1 MSKGS
6 ISKKEIPTPEKGI
19 RKNEEE
25 EEEEDFVTDSV
36 RKLLDT
42 PSYNTS

>member
-6 ISKKEIPTPEKGI
+6 ISKKKKNPAPEKGI

-25 EEEEDFVTDSV
+25 EEEES
-36 RKLLDT
+36 
-42 PSYNTS
+42 